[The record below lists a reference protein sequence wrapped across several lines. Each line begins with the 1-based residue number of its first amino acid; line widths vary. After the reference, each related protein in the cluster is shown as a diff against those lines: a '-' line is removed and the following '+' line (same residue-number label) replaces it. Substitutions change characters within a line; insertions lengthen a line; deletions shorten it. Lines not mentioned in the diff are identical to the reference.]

1 MKTRKIKPFDIERV
15 KEFCKLVNEGNTP
28 VKALVIMSS
37 STGYATP
44 LKRAGFFWQEKDG
57 TYKAVERIYSER
69 YNLFVNEKKIYIKKR
84 NDSQYAAQKQLRL
97 KGINSTEK
105 TNSYKEYT
113 KQASLFN
120 QPKPKQPT
128 TAPTLKTNEPQLT
141 FIQRVVKSLFNL

>member
-1 MKTRKIKPFDIERV
+1 MKTRKEFNIERV
-15 KEFCKLVNEGNTP
+15 REFCKLVNEGNSP
-28 VKALVIMSS
+28 IKALIIMSS

-44 LKRAGFFWQEKDG
+44 LKNAGFFWQEKDG

-84 NDSQYAAQKQLRL
+84 NDSQYSAQKQRRQ
-97 KGINSTEK
+97 KEINLTEK
-105 TNSYKEYT
+105 RNSYKEYA
-113 KQASLFN
+113 KQANLFN

-128 TAPTLKTNEPQLT
+128 AQKVKPNEPKLT